1 MKEINYQTQKVE
13 SDSDEVMKKIKEE
26 SESESEKKEDGPKG
40 IIGPG
45 TGLGMGYLLKNKKNK
60 YYTIGNSERKI
71 SEEEGKKC
79 CKENDFYCFCET
91 SAKTGFNS
99 QEIFIKALKLL
110 YINHQKYKSGEVGEQ
125 AAKEISNKKLGKEL
139 LEREKKKKKKCC

>member
-1 MKEINYQTQKVE
+1 MFLVGNKNDLIN
-13 SDSDEVMKKIKEE
+13 
-26 SESESEKKEDGPKG
+26 
-40 IIGPG
+40 
-45 TGLGMGYLLKNKKNK
+45 
-60 YYTIGNSERKI
+60 ERKI

-125 AAKEISNKKLGKEL
+125 AAKEISNTKLGKEL